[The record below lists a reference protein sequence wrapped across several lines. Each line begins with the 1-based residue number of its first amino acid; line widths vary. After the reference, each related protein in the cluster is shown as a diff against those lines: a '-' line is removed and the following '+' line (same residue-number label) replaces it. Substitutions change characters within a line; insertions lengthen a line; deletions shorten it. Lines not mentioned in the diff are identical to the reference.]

1 MSTLL
6 ENMQA
11 GNFKRILKKRFSIQ
25 IFGVG
30 LILIP
35 LYFENGMSITNSAY
49 FIKSFFKE
57 HDKKQSKLVGK
68 KNKQKTPFLATW
80 HLLFENQNPQINLNL
95 YSMLRI
101 IVLKFQKDQSSR
113 TNIWKPLCLQ
123 TDVNDRPIPYC
134 GRKIFVVIYNI

>member
-35 LYFENGMSITNSAY
+35 LYFENSMSITNSAY

-57 HDKKQSKLVGK
+57 HEKNPSKLVGK

-80 HLLFENQNPQINLNL
+80 HLLFGN
-95 YSMLRI
+95 
-101 IVLKFQKDQSSR
+101 
-113 TNIWKPLCLQ
+113 
-123 TDVNDRPIPYC
+123 
-134 GRKIFVVIYNI
+134 

>member
-1 MSTLL
+1 MAAFDPCLISKIIRDMSTLL

-57 HDKKQSKLVGK
+57 HEKKPIKIGWEK
-68 KNKQKTPFLATW
+68 K
-80 HLLFENQNPQINLNL
+80 
-95 YSMLRI
+95 
-101 IVLKFQKDQSSR
+101 
-113 TNIWKPLCLQ
+113 
-123 TDVNDRPIPYC
+123 
-134 GRKIFVVIYNI
+134 